1 MSRKI
6 LLLLLMTLQLTA
18 CGRIEIYKYRAF
30 PDDAHAPAVSKLY
43 VTQYVFVQQIDGQ
56 GKYSPD
62 HVSDMF
68 PYSGAEIQ
76 LLTGKH
82 SLSVK
87 YNRSQGTSRLYSKD
101 TKQLV
106 FDFKPG
112 QDYFLYGKREF
123 VETQYEG
130 VKQLISYHIE
140 ACGSQQEQAYN
151 ALAKKWASWLHPY
164 VPACGS
170 NS

>member
-1 MSRKI
+1 MPIKLAVLLI
-6 LLLLLMTLQLTA
+6 LVTQLYG
-18 CGRIEIYKYRAF
+18 CGRIEIHKYRAF
-30 PDDAHAPAVSKLY
+30 PDEAAGRAVSMLY

-68 PYSGAEIQ
+68 PYSGAEI
-76 LLTGKH
+76 LLLPGKH
-82 SLSVK
+82 ALSVK
-87 YNRSQGTSRLYSKD
+87 YNRSQGSSRLYSKD

-112 QDYFLYGKREF
+112 KDYFLYGKRKF

-151 ALAKKWASWLHPY
+151 ELAKKWASWLHPY